1 MTTKSIILTM
11 ALSAALCGVAAGER
25 TYYVDPDGNDN
36 AKGFLQN
43 SAFKTIQKAIDTA
56 GAGDIIE
63 VNVGTYREN
72 LRFCGPRDNMRCTVT
87 STKPDDWNTVAA
99 TIIDGNQP
107 IPTVRFCIGANVRFS
122 GFTVTGGAAGV
133 LFEKGSPSVV
143 SNCIIRNNSEAG
155 VVCDRTNAT
164 ITDCIIRNNGNQ
176 GIFATYAYVTAKNNL
191 IYDNNEGITI
201 GGPYTT
207 GVLRNNTV
215 VNNRSRGITRGGD
228 ANVMPANCIIW
239 NNGDDLSGC
248 NATYSCIK
256 NVNNANG
263 AGNITSDPCFV
274 DAGRKNFH
282 LGIHSP
288 CVDAGNTSEDYSDQL
303 DIDGEARVIGARVDI
318 GADELNVP
326 PPDAN
331 QPTDANR

>member
-1 MTTKSIILTM
+1 M
-11 ALSAALCGVAAGER
+11 ALSAALCGIAAAGER

-36 AKGFLQN
+36 AKGISWA
-43 SAFKTIQKAIDTA
+43 SAFKTIQKGIDST
-56 GAGDIIE
+56 GTDDTVE

-72 LRFCGPRDNMRCTVT
+72 LKFCGQRENMRCTIT
-87 STKPDDWNTVAA
+87 STKPDDWNTVAV
-99 TIIDGNQP
+99 TIIDGNRMTN
-107 IPTVRFCIGANVRFS
+107 TVRLCIGANVRFS
-122 GFTVTGGAAGV
+122 GFTVTGGTCGV
-133 LFEKGSPSVV
+133 RFEKGSPSVV

-155 VVCDRTNAT
+155 VVCRQTDAT
-164 ITDCIIRNNGNQ
+164 VTDCIIRNNGNQ
-176 GIFATYAYVTAKNNL
+176 GIFASEAYVVAKNNL

-201 GGPYTT
+201 IGPYTT
-207 GVLRNNTV
+207 GILRNNTI

-239 NNGDDLSGC
+239 NNGNDLSGC
-248 NATYSCIK
+248 SATYSCIK
-256 NVNNANG
+256 NVNDANG

-274 DAGRKNFH
+274 DAGKKNFH

-288 CVDAGNTSEDYSDQL
+288 CVDAGNPSEDYSDQV

-326 PPDAN
+326 PPDSN
-331 QPTDANR
+331 HPPDANK